1 MLKLPSY
8 LQQNKYGFF
17 YFRMKIP
24 KRYTIYLSYRE
35 FKRSLRTRDRKVAI
49 SLARRFLLKLENLYN
64 LIEEKQM
71 NYIEA
76 RQELKDISNQ
86 VFMEYTKTE
95 PVRTPLSSGSFSSR
109 VKPYPSIGG

>member
-24 KRYTIYLSYRE
+24 KRHTIYLPYRE
-35 FKRSLRTRDRKVAI
+35 FKRSLRTRDPKVAI
-49 SLARRFLLKLENLYN
+49 SLARRFLIKLEITFN

-71 NYIEA
+71 NYMEA
-76 RQELKDISNQ
+76 RQELEDISNQ
-86 VFMEYTKTE
+86 VFIEHTQKLNQEDPT
-95 PVRTPLSSGSFSSR
+95 VFR
-109 VKPYPSIGG
+109 IIQ